1 MSWKSTALFAA
12 LLFALAFVNAPKVEA
27 CDTGGVQPSNPTFSF
42 TQAQPVY
49 QAQAFVA
56 AQPVVTQQ
64 FVAQPVYQQQAV
76 VQQFVAQPVI
86 QRQVAVH
93 HQAVVQQVVAQ
104 PVLAVR
110 QPRRQVTRSATVTR
124 TGGVLGFRN

>member
-1 MSWKSTALFAA
+1 MRFVPTVVFAAFLFAIA
-12 LLFALAFVNAPKVEA
+12 LGASASSA
-27 CDTGGVQPSNPTFSF
+27 CDPGVAQPGNPTFSLVQP
-42 TQAQPVY
+42 QAFYQP
-49 QAQAFVA
+49 QAFVA
-56 AQPVVTQQ
+56 PQQLVTQQ
-64 FVAQPVYQQQAV
+64 FVAQPQY

-93 HQAVVQQVVAQ
+93 HQQAVVQQVVAQ

-124 TGGVLGFRN
+124 TGGILGFRN

>member
-1 MSWKSTALFAA
+1 MRFVPTVIFAA
-12 LLFALAFVNAPKVEA
+12 LLFALAFANTPHAEA
-27 CDTGGVQPSNPTFSF
+27 CDTGGQAGAPTFSIVQPQV
-42 TQAQPVY
+42 QAYVAP
-49 QAQAFVA
+49 QA
-56 AQPVVTQQ
+56 VVTQQ
-64 FVAQPVYQQQAV
+64 FVAQPTYHQQAV
-76 VQQFVAQPVI
+76 VQQFVAAPVV

-124 TGGVLGFRN
+124 TGGILGFRN

>member
-1 MSWKSTALFAA
+1 MPFKGLAVFAL
-12 LLFALAFVNAPKVEA
+12 LLFALALVNAPPAEA
-27 CDTGGVQPSNPTFSF
+27 CDTGGVQPGNPTFSF
-42 TQAQPVY
+42 TAPQPVY
-49 QAQAFVA
+49 APQAFVA

-64 FVAQPVYQQQAV
+64 FVAQPQY

-124 TGGVLGFRN
+124 TGGILGFRN

>member
-1 MSWKSTALFAA
+1 MSFKALAVFTLFLFAIA
-12 LLFALAFVNAPKVEA
+12 LVNAPPAAA
-27 CDTGGVQPSNPTFSF
+27 CDTGGVQPGNPTFSF

-49 QAQAFVA
+49 APQAFVQ
-56 AQPVVTQQ
+56 QPVVTQQ
-64 FVAQPVYQQQAV
+64 FVAQPQY

-124 TGGVLGFRN
+124 SGGILGFRN